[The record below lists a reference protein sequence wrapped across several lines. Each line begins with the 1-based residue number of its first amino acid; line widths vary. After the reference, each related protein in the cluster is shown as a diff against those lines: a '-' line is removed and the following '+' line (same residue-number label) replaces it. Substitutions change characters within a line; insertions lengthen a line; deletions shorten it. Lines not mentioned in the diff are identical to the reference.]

1 MTSHHK
7 GTNGRL
13 TGLARIGCI
22 AAISAL
28 AGVAPPAAA
37 QQADT
42 TSILIYDA
50 SGSMWGQ
57 LDGGVTKVEVARE
70 VIGDFFASRDTSVPL
85 GVIAYGHNRRGDCS
99 DIQVIADVGVRDPSE
114 LSAQLNR
121 LNPRGMTPIT
131 DSLSLAASMIP
142 PTAESADIILVTDG
156 LETCEADPCA
166 LAAQLAQEG
175 IAIRAHVVG
184 FGLTSQEA
192 AAMACVADA
201 TGGLLLT
208 PQTGQELADAL
219 DQIAAVEPAPAPVPE
234 PEAAFD
240 IGDKA
245 EAGFNYTIR
254 WTGEA
259 GYTDYMGF
267 VIPGESRAPGSG
279 SFGTI
284 GGSSSAP
291 HNPVT
296 RVAPAEPGFYELVL
310 ISSATGTEIARQ
322 PIEVVPPSNGFDAIG
337 SVEPE
342 ARFDFT
348 WRGPNQVG
356 ERIVIAQLGAAPS
369 DYFESWGYPY
379 SNRQSQSM
387 GLRAPAEPGIYEL
400 RYISG
405 NQQEILFS
413 REFGVG
419 VPFEDTELTTTADL
433 AAQAA
438 AATQAAPGQD
448 AMPMVEARFRI
459 PDTFP
464 QIPLWW
470 SAVPLDPDMNPEA
483 WAPISEMVVG
493 EGAFEPGRY
502 RVTTTGPGEVEFSAE
517 VEIYPGQD
525 NNFVIPPVDAS
536 EDEASAAT
544 LDGPWQIIGVP
555 PYQVQAEADQLLT
568 LALEQAQPNGPIG
581 GSWTVGER
589 LAGPQAA
596 GREGTFTSATLEGE
610 VLRMT
615 FTVGEP
621 IPEPMTLYL
630 TPFGIGYAGT
640 LSSGAQG
647 MSVVMW
653 PGGYEPPSLAEM
665 RAAVHGPAPADFV
678 DMTGSP
684 TSAETPDPTVSETIP
699 VRLRTPLEIGD
710 VGVQWSAIRSDI
722 REMDVA
728 VASHDLL
735 PTFTTRLAPGGTYEV
750 EGINE
755 AAGIRLAGTITIDP
769 AGGNDFEI
777 PLAAFADTVE
787 DPVAFHCTDN
797 PSGCVVN
804 HAATGISLTL
814 PNNWSMSEPYFYET
828 AGGARADLPTA
839 TFFAE
844 DFGAVISVELNP
856 RQWMES
862 NGPCRSVGANQ
873 LCMVNGQGMGAEIGF
888 EGIAS
893 SLQVAASGADGVA
906 APRYPETTG
915 AIRLTIRPA
924 EQFGT
929 GCFLNTELAN
939 PSGEAFTLFAPISA
953 TANGQP
959 VTPALNPGD
968 PVVLEIDA
976 YSDAGQALTPPM
988 LMSPCAAL
996 VVSVGPVECRM
1007 GVGNSGPV
1015 TACPLPVEVMAVP
1028 EFTDLFII
1036 GASDQASVTQP
1047 TTAPATFA
1055 DPGAIIPV
1063 DLGGRDPEVVL
1074 RALFNNR
1081 SED

>member
-1 MTSHHK
+1 MTSHQK
-7 GTNGRL
+7 GTDSRL
-13 TGLARIGCI
+13 AGLARIGSL
-22 AAISAL
+22 AVVSAM
-28 AGVAPPAAA
+28 AGFALPAAA

-42 TSILIYDA
+42 ASILIYDA

-57 LDGGVTKVEVARE
+57 LDGGVSKVEVARE
-70 VIGDFFASRDTSVPL
+70 VIGDFFASRDTTVPL

-99 DIQVIADVGVRDPSE
+99 DIQVIANVGLSDPSE

-131 DSLSLAASMIP
+131 ESLSLAASMIP

-175 IAIRAHVVG
+175 ISIRAHVVG

-219 DQIAAVEPAPAPVPE
+219 NQIAAVEPAPEPE
-234 PEAAFD
+234 PVQEAFFD
-240 IGDKA
+240 IGPKA
-245 EAGFNYTIR
+245 EAGHTYSIAFQGSARPDYYAGFTLR
-254 WTGEA
+254 GE
-259 GYTDYMGF
+259 GRPS
-267 VIPGESRAPGSG
+267 VSP
-279 SFGTI
+279 SFGVI
-284 GGSSSAP
+284 GGAGELGNNPFSMTAP
-291 HNPVT
+291 T
-296 RVAPAEPGFYELVL
+296 EPGDYDLVMF
-310 ISSATGTEIARQ
+310 AHDGTVIARQ

-337 SVEPE
+337 SVEPDR
-342 ARFDFT
+342 RFEFT

-356 ERIVIAQLGAAPS
+356 QRIVVARPGAAPN

-379 SNRQSQSM
+379 SNRQTQSM
-387 GLRAPAEPGIYEL
+387 GLRAPAESGIYEL

-405 NQQEILFS
+405 NQQEILFF

-419 VPFEDTELTTTADL
+419 VPFEDTDLTNTTDL

-787 DPVAFHCTDN
+787 EPVAFHCTDN

-906 APRYPETTG
+906 APQSPESTA
-915 AIRLTIRPA
+915 AIRLTFRPS

-929 GCFLNTELAN
+929 GCFLNAELAN

-959 VTPALNPGD
+959 VRSALNPGD
-968 PVVLEIDA
+968 PVALEVDA
-976 YSDAGQALTPPM
+976 YSDFGQALTPPM
-988 LMSPCAAL
+988 LMSGCDAL

-1007 GVGNSGPV
+1007 GVGDSGPL

-1036 GASDQASVTQP
+1036 SASDQASLSQP
-1047 TTAPATFA
+1047 TTDPTTFA
-1055 DPGAIIPV
+1055 EPGAIIPV
-1063 DLGGRDPEVVL
+1063 DLGGRDPETVL
-1074 RALFNNR
+1074 RALFSNR